1 MERIINKILYLL
13 FIFIGAISFRLNKRN
28 RIKFG
33 RFLGKVMM
41 VLSPKRVRIAQE
53 NLKMAFPE
61 KDNKW
66 IESTLRKSFDNLGIV
81 LVEVSILGKLQK
93 EDIFDYISY
102 DNIDI
107 YRDAMKLNKGLLLVS
122 AHFGNWE
129 FTGIS
134 IGLYLDKEVLIPVKT
149 QKNPYINDLINSF
162 RTKWGNRVVPMDKS
176 AFQFVKQIRYGGI
189 IGLLADQSATKDKD
203 IFVPFFGREAA
214 TYEAP
219 AELALK
225 FKIPIIVGLAVR
237 KEDGSYIIKSQKIDI
252 DDLEYNKDGV
262 IELTKRHVKILE
274 SVIREYPEL
283 WLWQHRRWK
292 HYH

>member
-1 MERIINKILYLL
+1 
-13 FIFIGAISFRLNKRN
+13 
-28 RIKFG
+28 
-33 RFLGKVMM
+33 
-41 VLSPKRVRIAQE
+41 
-53 NLKMAFPE
+53 
-61 KDNKW
+61 
-66 IESTLRKSFDNLGIV
+66 
-81 LVEVSILGKLQK
+81 
-93 EDIFDYISY
+93 
-102 DNIDI
+102 
-107 YRDAMKLNKGLLLVS
+107 MKLNKGLLLLS

-134 IGLYLDKEVLIPVKT
+134 IGLYLGKEVLIPVKT

-162 RTKWGNRVVPMDKS
+162 RTKWGNRIVPMDKS
-176 AFQFVKQIRYGGI
+176 AIQFVKQIRSGGI

-203 IFVPFFGREAA
+203 IYVSFFGREAA

-225 FKIPIIVGLAVR
+225 FKIPIIVGLAIR
-237 KEDGSYIIKSQKIDI
+237 QEDGRYIVKSEKIDM

-262 IELTKRHVKILE
+262 AELTKRHVKILE
-274 SVIREYPEL
+274 SVIREHPEL

>member
-1 MERIINKILYLL
+1 MERIIHKILFLL
-13 FIFIGAISFRLNKRN
+13 FILIGAISYRLNKRN

-41 VLSPKRVRIAQE
+41 ILSPKRVKITRE

-61 KDNKW
+61 KDNEW
-66 IESTLRKSFDNLGIV
+66 IELTLRKSFDNLGIV

-102 DNIDI
+102 ENIDI
-107 YRDAMKLNKGLLLVS
+107 YRDAMKLNKGLLLLS

-176 AFQFVKQIRYGGI
+176 AIQFVKQIRSGGI

-237 KEDGSYIIKSQKIDI
+237 QEDGSYIVKSQNIDI

-274 SVIREYPEL
+274 SVIREHPEL